1 MGPTGVIIAESPM
14 PSSLP
19 ARGARHADAVATRPR
34 PVSTVTAMAR
44 TPSRSAPAARLS
56 EIELPPLDPDSR
68 VWPDRGVRA
77 NGADLCI
84 RHAPA
89 LVEDAEPALLVHGL
103 GGSALNWTDFAG
115 QLRTRLDV
123 EMIDLPGHG
132 YSGPSPRR
140 NYSLAEHA
148 RTVIAYLDRS
158 ARGPVHL
165 VGNSMGGEISLRV
178 AAQRPDLVR
187 TLTLISPAVPD
198 VRRLRLHPLKANPL
212 MVLLVLPGLGGAALR
227 RIGRAS
233 AESRVR
239 GSMRIVLADPSRYPA
254 QRLAQDVT
262 ETEDRAAMAWANE
275 AMLRSMRGLAMN
287 QLFRARS
294 TWAAIGRVQAPTL
307 VLSGDQDKLVAPD
320 LAGYVAA
327 AVPDSR
333 VLVLTDIGHTAM
345 MEDPQTSARA
355 FFGLLEDAAAVA
367 RS

>member
-1 MGPTGVIIAESPM
+1 
-14 PSSLP
+14 
-19 ARGARHADAVATRPR
+19 
-34 PVSTVTAMAR
+34 
-44 TPSRSAPAARLS
+44 
-56 EIELPPLDPDSR
+56 
-68 VWPDRGVRA
+68 
-77 NGADLCI
+77 
-84 RHAPA
+84 
-89 LVEDAEPALLVHGL
+89 
-103 GGSALNWTDFAG
+103 
-115 QLRTRLDV
+115 
-123 EMIDLPGHG
+123 
-132 YSGPSPRR
+132 
-140 NYSLAEHA
+140 
-148 RTVIAYLDRS
+148 
-158 ARGPVHL
+158 
-165 VGNSMGGEISLRV
+165 
-178 AAQRPDLVR
+178 
-187 TLTLISPAVPD
+187 VPD

-239 GSMRIVLADPSRYPA
+239 GTMRIVLADPSRYPA